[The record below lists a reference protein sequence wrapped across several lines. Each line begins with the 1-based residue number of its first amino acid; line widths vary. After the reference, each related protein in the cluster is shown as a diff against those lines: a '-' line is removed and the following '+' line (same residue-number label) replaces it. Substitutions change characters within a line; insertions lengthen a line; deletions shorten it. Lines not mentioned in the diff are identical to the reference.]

1 MKPNLYALS
10 LCIFH
15 ASSAFAADEL
25 CVAVSDTALFADA
38 KLEQEVRPVFQFD
51 GAQFVPQTKDGAVMY
66 GMAYDVRMQPMLEE
80 GSYTKTSDWQC
91 EAVAAGA
98 GLEAVQSYDVTKD
111 ACQLELSDTRLTVS
125 ETSLGFYESSCDV
138 MEEKAGEDGARL
150 LTLQCY
156 GSGEEW
162 PATGSVTQLQ
172 DGNLSLQIDAF
183 AQVYL
188 PCDPAN

>member
-10 LCIFH
+10 LSLCILQ

-66 GMAYDVRMQPMLEE
+66 GMAYDVLMQPMLEE

-91 EAVAAGA
+91 EAVAAGS
-98 GLEAVQSYDVTKD
+98 GLETVQSYDVTKD
-111 ACQLELSDTRLTVS
+111 SCQLELSDTRLTVS
-125 ETSLGFYESSCDV
+125 ETSLGF
-138 MEEKAGEDGARL
+138 
-150 LTLQCY
+150 
-156 GSGEEW
+156 
-162 PATGSVTQLQ
+162 
-172 DGNLSLQIDAF
+172 
-183 AQVYL
+183 
-188 PCDPAN
+188 

>member
-1 MKPNLYALS
+1 MKFSLYAVSVFFLN
-10 LCIFH
+10 
-15 ASSAFAADEL
+15 AGVAFAADEL

-80 GSYTKTSDWQC
+80 GSYAKISDWQC
-91 EAVAAGA
+91 DATASTSGMADVKP
-98 GLEAVQSYDVTKD
+98 YDVTKD
-111 ACQLELSDTRLTVS
+111 ACLLELSDTRLVLSATN
-125 ETSLGFYESSCDV
+125 LGFYESSCDV
-138 MEEKAGEDGARL
+138 IGETAGEDGARL

-162 PATGSVTQLQ
+162 PAKGVVKDLE
-172 DGNLSLQIDAF
+172 DGNLSLQIDDLS
-183 AQVYL
+183 QVYM
-188 PCDPAN
+188 PCDDQG

>member
-1 MKPNLYALS
+1 M
-10 LCIFH
+10 
-15 ASSAFAADEL
+15 AA
-25 CVAVSDTALFADA
+25 VAVQQRGVPIALACRAFGVSETCYRYGPKLRAENEQISDLLTGLTDA
-38 KLEQEVRPVFQFD
+38 
-51 GAQFVPQTKDGAVMY
+51 
-66 GMAYDVRMQPMLEE
+66 
-80 GSYTKTSDWQC
+80 
-91 EAVAAGA
+91 
-98 GLEAVQSYDVTKD
+98 
-111 ACQLELSDTRLTVS
+111 RLTVS

-172 DGNLSLQIDAF
+172 DGNLSLQIDDF

-188 PCDPAN
+188 PCDPSN